1 MTGDSRITSVPG
13 IGARMGAEFSRLEI
27 STLSDMIR
35 FPPRGYD
42 DRREERT
49 LSMAS
54 VDDPTVSCRITI
66 LSHSDFPSK
75 RGRTLKVTAEDD
87 DGARIQLLCFN
98 RPFLK
103 AQLSIGSSWYIVASV
118 ERYKGIY
125 STASFEI
132 KKTREEAGIGQIL
145 PVYSLSGSLTEKLMR
160 KAAAFALAALSPI
173 PDELPFRMYE
183 RLSLMHHDAAYK
195 ALHFP
200 KSLEEAR
207 AAKRTLSFT
216 ELLLLELRAL
226 RDKAPHA
233 LRDSVPSKEEKALI
247 ASLPFSLTGDQIRS
261 LEEIRRDLDSPSPMS
276 RLLQGD
282 VGSGKTL
289 VAWLSALHVI
299 AKGGQVAFMAP
310 TELLARQHA
319 EGAAELLSSQGVR
332 IAFLTGSVKGERR
345 RLLLESLRKGT
356 TDLVIGTHALFSED
370 VGFCDLRLVI
380 IDEQHR
386 FGVQQREALR
396 SKGIEPDM
404 LSMSATPIP
413 RTLAL
418 TLFADLDVSTIRT
431 MPSGRIPVTTYLVNE
446 NSREKMFKAVSVE
459 FMRGHQAYF
468 VYPRIGDEGE
478 SDLRDVTTMY
488 EHLRTVFP
496 SVPSALI
503 HSRLDEDEKMRILKD
518 FRSGAIRYLVATSV
532 VEVGI
537 DIPDAT
543 CMVIEHADRF
553 GLAAL
558 HQLRGR
564 VGRST
569 LPSYCFLV
577 FGSNLSEDAKARLR
591 VMRDTNDGFRIAE
604 KDLEIRG
611 PGEIAGD
618 KQSGFLKLRFASIT
632 ESPELVELAR
642 AEAEA
647 IIRTDRGL
655 LKAENAVLREAL
667 GKGR

>member
-1 MTGDSRITSVPG
+1 MGSSEKITMVPG
-13 IGARMGAEFSRLEI
+13 VGPKLGTEFARLGI
-27 STLSDMIR
+27 STLHDMIL
-35 FPPRGYD
+35 FAPRGYD

-49 LSMAS
+49 LRMTSQEDA
-54 VDDPTVSCRITI
+54 TISCRITV
-66 LSHSDFPSK
+66 LSHSEFPSR
-75 RGRTLKVTAEDD
+75 RGRTLKVTAIDED
-87 DGARIQLLCFN
+87 GTRLQLLCFN

-103 AQLSIGSSWYIVASV
+103 SQLTIGSSWYIVATV
-118 ERYKGIY
+118 ERYKGMY
-125 STASFEI
+125 SAASFEL
-132 KKTREEAGIGQIL
+132 KKTREEAGIGRIL
-145 PVYSLSGSLTEKLMR
+145 PVYPLSGELTEKMMR
-160 KAAAFALAALSPI
+160 RASSFALTMLSPL
-173 PDELPFRMYE
+173 PDELPSQLYD
-183 RLSLMHHDAAYK
+183 RLGLMHHDRAYR
-195 ALHFP
+195 AIHYP
-200 KSLEEAR
+200 ESLEEASE
-207 AAKRTLSFT
+207 AKRTLSFT
-216 ELLLLELRAL
+216 ELLLLEIKAL
-226 RDKAPHA
+226 RDKSPRQRARS
-233 LRDSVPSKEEKALI
+233 LPSRREKALI
-247 ASLPFSLTGDQIRS
+247 SSLPFSLTPDQESCLQQIR
-261 LEEIRRDLDSPSPMS
+261 EDLDSPAPMS

-299 AKGGQVAFMAP
+299 DSGGQVAFMAP

-319 EGAAELLSSQGVR
+319 EGAAELLAPQGVR
-332 IAFLTGSVKGERR
+332 IAFLTGSVRGEGR
-345 RLLLESLRKGT
+345 RLLLRSLKEGT

-370 VGFCDLRLVI
+370 VEFHALRYAI

-396 SKGIEPDM
+396 GKGMDPDV

-418 TLFADLDVSTIRT
+418 TLFADLDVSTIHT
-431 MPSGRIPVTTYLVNE
+431 MPSGRIPITTYLVKE
-446 NSREKMFKAVSVE
+446 DSREKMFSAISVE
-459 FMRGHQAYF
+459 FRRGHQAYF
-468 VYPRIGDEGE
+468 VYPRIGDDGE

-488 EHLRTVFP
+488 DNLKAVFP
-496 SVPSALI
+496 GVPSALI
-503 HSRLDEDEKMRILKD
+503 HSRLDEDEKMRILRD
-518 FRSGAIRYLVATSV
+518 FRSGRISYLVATSV

-537 DIPDAT
+537 DIPNAT

-577 FGSNLSEDAKARLR
+577 YGRSLSEDAKARLR

-618 KQSGFLKLRFASIT
+618 RQSGFLRLRFASIT

-642 AEAEA
+642 TEAEA
-647 IIRTDRGL
+647 IITEDRGL
-655 LKAENAVLREAL
+655 LKAENAVLRKSL
-667 GKGR
+667 QD